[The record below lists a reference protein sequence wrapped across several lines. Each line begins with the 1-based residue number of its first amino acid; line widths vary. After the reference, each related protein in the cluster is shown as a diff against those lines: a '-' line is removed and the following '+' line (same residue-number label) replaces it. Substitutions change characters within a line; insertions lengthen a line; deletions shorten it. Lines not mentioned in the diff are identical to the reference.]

1 MMRRA
6 FLRAAASGAAATIRR
21 RPPAQAPLRSLPPCM
36 EGPLQRVGTSRAA
49 SSSAHHPSEQVS
61 ARGSSLVPPYLC
73 NQRLFIYQQP
83 SWWGPTLVAFG
94 TLCMGVGAVVLA
106 VEPARG
112 IMSQESNP
120 QKVRMWNPLR
130 KKGACSLKIAG
141 VSRILLWKLHHS
153 QKGGRNL
160 RQPRDAAATAD
171 PHPEVRGWREEILRY
186 HWCELPMELLIGL
199 LNIGLTWLSS
209 QPGPKSVGKSTL
221 AKMACSGLQ
230 VRSRF

>member
-1 MMRRA
+1 MQFSGFCRRGFMMRRA

-130 KKGACSLKIAG
+130 KKGACSLA
-141 VSRILLWKLHHS
+141 LLTQNCRCFTHFALETTSFPKRR
-153 QKGGRNL
+153 QK
-160 RQPRDAAATAD
+160 PTSTA
-171 PHPEVRGWREEILRY
+171 RCR
-186 HWCELPMELLIGL
+186 C
-199 LNIGLTWLSS
+199 NS
-209 QPGPKSVGKSTL
+209 
-221 AKMACSGLQ
+221 
-230 VRSRF
+230 